1 MIRIY
6 IDNINWETA
15 GQLIKFANRISLKIS
30 KDFFE
35 KHFGKKAETIRKDYF
50 NFFSE
55 NKCVFLPIESET
67 KLKFSEKHFLKNP
80 KNIFQ
85 YPNQFEQF
93 VKIIKIEKSD
103 LCSLDEVLSP
113 LFETGYKGAD
123 RIYIINNS
131 ELLSQYEDVVSGIN
145 SPKIEYLKGKN
156 FEDQLE
162 IFKRVLLGSIREYW
176 GKSNS
181 DKLNFWFKIGTTAI
195 PYKKL
200 Y

>member
-35 KHFGKKAETIRKDYF
+35 KHFGKKAETIRKNYF

-55 NKCVFLPIESET
+55 NKCVFLPIESEV

-85 YPNQFEQF
+85 YPNQFERF

-113 LFETGYKGAD
+113 LFETGYKGTD
-123 RIYIINNS
+123 RVYIINNS
-131 ELLSQYEDVVSGIN
+131 KLLSQYEDVVSGIN

-162 IFKRVLLGSIREYW
+162 IFKRILLGSIREYW
-176 GKSNS
+176 GKNNS